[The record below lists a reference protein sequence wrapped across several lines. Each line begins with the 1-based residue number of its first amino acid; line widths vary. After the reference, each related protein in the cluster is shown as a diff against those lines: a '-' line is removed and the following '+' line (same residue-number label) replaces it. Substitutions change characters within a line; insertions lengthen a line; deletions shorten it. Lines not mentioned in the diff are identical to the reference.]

1 MRSSRC
7 LVTTIRVSK
16 RCRVAAG
23 GVPALLLTAAC
34 ASSPPALQ
42 APSASAEP
50 PPRRPDAVVVE
61 PPPAMPVPASHA
73 EAHGVVALREPLS
86 SDAVVDVVRALLD
99 AWQRESL
106 DALGALLAADAGP
119 IDARA
124 RGRAALVESWRQ
136 RMRQHP
142 FRRLEGLQL
151 VRPERIEHYAYDE
164 LGGPDAPLRPSSMRE
179 GEVYVRAP
187 LEVTQVAGEK
197 YFDDFIILLLR
208 REEGGYKIVAYGET
222 D

>member
-1 MRSSRC
+1 
-7 LVTTIRVSK
+7 VTTIRVSK
-16 RCRVAAG
+16 RFSAA
-23 GVPALLLTAAC
+23 AACLLTAAC
-34 ASSPPALQ
+34 AAPSPALQ

-86 SDAVVDVVRALLD
+86 SDAVADVVRALLD

-106 DALGALLAADAGP
+106 EALGGLLTNDAGP
-119 IDARA
+119 IEARG

-136 RMRQHP
+136 RMRAHP
-142 FRRLEGLQL
+142 FRHLEGLQL
-151 VRPERIEHYAYDE
+151 VRPERIEHYGYDE
-164 LGGPDAPLRPSSMRE
+164 LGGPDAPARPPSMRE
-179 GEVYVRAP
+179 GEVYVRVP

-197 YFDDFIILLLR
+197 YFDDVIVLLLR
-208 REEGGYKIVAYGET
+208 REEGGYKIAAYGET
-222 D
+222 N

>member
-1 MRSSRC
+1 M
-7 LVTTIRVSK
+7 TTIRVSK
-16 RCRVAAG
+16 RCSVAA
-23 GVPALLLTAAC
+23 ACLLLTAAAC
-34 ASSPPALQ
+34 ATPSPALQ

-61 PPPAMPVPASHA
+61 PPPAMPAPAAHA

-86 SDAVVDVVRALLD
+86 SDAVADVVRALMD

-106 DALGALLAADAGP
+106 EALGALLTPDAGP
-119 IDARA
+119 IEA
-124 RGRAALVESWRQ
+124 RGRGKGALVESWRQ
-136 RMRQHP
+136 RLRARPYRH
-142 FRRLEGLQL
+142 LEGLQL

-164 LGGPDAPLRPSSMRE
+164 LGGPEGPVRPAGMRE
-179 GEVYVRAP
+179 GEIYVRVP

-197 YFDDFIILLLR
+197 YFEDVIVLLLR
-208 REEGGYKIVAYGET
+208 REEGGYKIAAYGET